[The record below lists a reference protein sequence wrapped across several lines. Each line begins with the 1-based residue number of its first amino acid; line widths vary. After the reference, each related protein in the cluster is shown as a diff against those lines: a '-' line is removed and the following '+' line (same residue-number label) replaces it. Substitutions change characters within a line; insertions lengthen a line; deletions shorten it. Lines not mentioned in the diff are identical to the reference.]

1 MLLLPCALF
10 SLHNTQA
17 AVIIEAG
24 KKNRFTEIIGC
35 LVVKKKNKKRER
47 ENELH
52 FSDAHAVSILKPKIY
67 IIICEFIY
75 IINIFHFIWYFQYHC
90 AAIETTH
97 KLEFLVFKLIHLFRC
112 SGQCKNSKLS
122 RVAEMIA
129 HTHADMHAETLTC
142 RTIKA
147 HLLNRS

>member
-1 MLLLPCALF
+1 MSCILVTHKQSP
-10 SLHNTQA
+10 SLNA
-17 AVIIEAG
+17 
-24 KKNRFTEIIGC
+24 
-35 LVVKKKNKKRER
+35 
-47 ENELH
+47 
-52 FSDAHAVSILKPKIY
+52 PKIY
-67 IIICEFIY
+67 IIICEFIC
-75 IINIFHFIWYFQYHC
+75 IINIFHFIWYFQHHC

-142 RTIKA
+142 RTIKQK
-147 HLLNRS
+147 LKLKNVK